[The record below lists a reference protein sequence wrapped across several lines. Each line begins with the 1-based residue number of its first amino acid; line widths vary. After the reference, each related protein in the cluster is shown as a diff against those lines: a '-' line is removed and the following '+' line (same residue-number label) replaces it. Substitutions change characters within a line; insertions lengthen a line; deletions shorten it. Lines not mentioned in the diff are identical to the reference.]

1 MRDLSPSLLFD
12 IIAADRSPR
21 TNEEAKSMSKV
32 KLAVIGGSGVYDMEA
47 LTDVEER
54 QITTPFGDPSDHI
67 VVGTLSG
74 KRIAFLPRHGR
85 GHRLTPTEVP
95 YRANIWA
102 LKSLGVERIISI
114 SACGSM
120 KETYA
125 PRHIVIPDQIYDNT
139 KKRDYSFF
147 GDGLVAH
154 IGIAEPFC
162 PHLRQVLF
170 DAVKRAG
177 GTVHMGGTFITIEGP
192 RFSTRGESNIYRS
205 WGVDII
211 GMTAVPE
218 AQLARE
224 AEICY
229 ATMAH
234 VTDYDVWHETEEP
247 VSVEA
252 LLATLAANTELAQ
265 NALRGVIAKL
275 AATERDCEC
284 GSTLAAAL
292 ITQRDLIP
300 AETKEKLA
308 PLVGKYLDSTLSIRE
323 SLKNTK
329 GKGKTG
335 GE

>member
-1 MRDLSPSLLFD
+1 
-12 IIAADRSPR
+12 
-21 TNEEAKSMSKV
+21 MSEV

-47 LTDVEER
+47 LVDMEEHSM
-54 QITTPFGDPSDHI
+54 TTPFGDPSDSI
-67 VVGTLSG
+67 VIGTLKG
-74 KRIAFLPRHGR
+74 QRIAFLPRHGR
-85 GHRLTPTEVP
+85 GHRLTPSEVP

-120 KETYA
+120 REKYA

-139 KKRDYSFF
+139 KSRDYTFF
-147 GDGLVAH
+147 GEGLVAH

-162 PHLRQVLF
+162 PHLSQALHQ
-170 DAVKRAG
+170 AVQQAG
-177 GTVHMGGTFITIEGP
+177 GTVHVGGTFIVIEGP

-234 VTDYDVWHETEEP
+234 VTDYDVWHEEEEAVNVEMLIANLMANAALSKKAITELVP
-247 VSVEA
+247 
-252 LLATLAANTELAQ
+252 LLGDERPCDCGGTLAA
-265 NALRGVIAKL
+265 
-275 AATERDCEC
+275 
-284 GSTLAAAL
+284 SF
-292 ITQRDLIP
+292 ITQRDLVPQAKIEQLGP
-300 AETKEKLA
+300 I
-308 PLVGKYLDSTLSIRE
+308 VDKYF
-323 SLKNTK
+323 
-329 GKGKTG
+329 
-335 GE
+335 